1 MKQSTGIIRR
11 IDDLGRIVIPKMFRE
26 KLKIEEGQ
34 PFEIFMTKN
43 GFVLDVYKPEPDKA
57 KIARE
62 WLNRN
67 LSLLKRY
74 KSEFSIS
81 EKYICCVAI
90 IPEKDFSFS
99 FGAAKCAT
107 TDKYDYNVGK
117 IISFCRAI
125 GEPKLIPK
133 EFFE

>member
-11 IDDLGRIVIPKMFRE
+11 IDDLGRIVIPKTFCE
-26 KLKIEEGQ
+26 KLKIKEGQ

-43 GFVLDVYKPEPDKA
+43 GFVLDVYRPEPNKA
-57 KIARE
+57 EIAKE
-62 WLNRN
+62 WLNHN
-67 LSLLKRY
+67 QHLINRY
-74 KSEFSIS
+74 RPQFSHFG
-81 EKYICCVAI
+81 KYTCCTAI
-90 IPEKDFSFS
+90 IPYRDYPFSI
-99 FGAAKCAT
+99 GKAGCA
-107 TDKYDYNVGK
+107 DNDEYNCEIGE